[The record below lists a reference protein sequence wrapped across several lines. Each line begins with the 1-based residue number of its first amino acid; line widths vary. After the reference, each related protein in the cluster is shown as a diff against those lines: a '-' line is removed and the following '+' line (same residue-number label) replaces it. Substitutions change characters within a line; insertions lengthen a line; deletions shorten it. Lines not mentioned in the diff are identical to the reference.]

1 MVRSTLS
8 ETERKGQAM
17 LTMKRM
23 PEDEKRALLVSLGL
37 EDTDT
42 FVYEAKEGGAQIG
55 YAVFQNKDGR
65 PTAIRVDYGTDEGLF
80 DGLLRAG
87 MAWLEDN
94 GFTALYFSEQMD
106 QALLKKW
113 YFITDD
119 IKYVDSIGDFLKSCK
134 KCRM

>member
-1 MVRSTLS
+1 
-8 ETERKGQAM
+8 M

-94 GFTALYFSEQMD
+94 GFTSLYFSEQMD